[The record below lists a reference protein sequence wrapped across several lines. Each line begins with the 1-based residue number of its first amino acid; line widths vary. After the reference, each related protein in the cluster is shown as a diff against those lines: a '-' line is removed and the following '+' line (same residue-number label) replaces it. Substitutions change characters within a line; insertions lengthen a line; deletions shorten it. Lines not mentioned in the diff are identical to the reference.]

1 MKQQRNQLI
10 YEQRTV
16 GKRTLQSIADE
27 HGIHKE
33 RVRQICCKEE
43 RIRTR
48 NFFLLK
54 SEAQKLFPLLGYLRL
69 IAHGD

>member
-10 YEQRTV
+10 YCQRTV
-16 GKRTLQSIADE
+16 DKRTLQSIADE

-43 RIRTR
+43 RLMKRTETDKGMEALWQLR
-48 NFFLLK
+48 FFLI
-54 SEAQKLFPLLGYLRL
+54 EIAQGK
-69 IAHGD
+69 